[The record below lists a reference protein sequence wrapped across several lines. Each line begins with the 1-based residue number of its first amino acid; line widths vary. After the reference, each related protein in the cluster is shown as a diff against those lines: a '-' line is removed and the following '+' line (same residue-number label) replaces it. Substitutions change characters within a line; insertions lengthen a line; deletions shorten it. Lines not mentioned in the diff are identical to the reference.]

1 VSRTDSG
8 DSATAK
14 GDPAPDRG
22 RELGRDRGLTL
33 DDYQARA
40 VLTDVLPAG
49 AAGRDDDAFALP
61 LLGLVGE
68 IGGLATELKKRRRD
82 EQGYRGFDDE
92 LREELGDALWYLA
105 VLADRAG
112 VALSELAQDNLA
124 KAAEAFGSPPPACH
138 PAYDADRHET
148 ERLPRRLSVRFDE
161 RLIERHGEQ
170 VPTVTVRVLDGAGE
184 PIGDPLDD
192 NSAHDDDYR
201 YHDVFHLAHLAVIG
215 WSPVL
220 RATLRPKRK
229 RRSTRQDRI
238 EDGGRAI
245 AIEEG
250 LTATVFSEARLH
262 SYFATADRVPL
273 DLLKLCRRLTSGLE
287 VADRSAGDWQ
297 RAILA
302 GYGVFHELRRNRGG
316 VVVADQDAGT
326 LDYRA
331 S

>member
-1 VSRTDSG
+1 MS
-8 DSATAK
+8 SADAAAFE
-14 GDPAPDRG
+14 GRRAADGGSEQGADR
-22 RELGRDRGLTL
+22 RLTL
-33 DDYQARA
+33 DDYQAQA
-40 VLTDVLPAG
+40 VRTDVLPAG
-49 AAGRDDDAFALP
+49 SNGRDDDAFVLP

-68 IGGLATELKKRRRD
+68 IGGLATQLKKRRRD
-82 EQGYRGFDDE
+82 EQGYSGFDDE

-112 VALSELAQDNLA
+112 VALSELAHDNLL
-124 KAAEAFGSPPPACH
+124 KAAEAFGTPRPSASRP
-138 PAYDADRHET
+138 YDADRPEI

-161 RLIERHGEQ
+161 RIVERHGEQ
-170 VPTVTVRVLDGAGE
+170 VPIVTVSVLDGAGH
-184 PIGDPLDD
+184 PVGDPLDD

-201 YHDVFHLAHLAVIG
+201 YHDVFHLAHMAVLG

-229 RRSTRQDRI
+229 RRGSRQDRV

-262 SYFATADRVPL
+262 SYFATADRVPG
-273 DLLKLCRRLTSGLE
+273 DLVKLCRRLTSGLE

-302 GYGVFHELRRNRGG
+302 GYSTFHQLRRNRGG
-316 VVVADQDAGT
+316 VVVADQDART

-331 S
+331 G